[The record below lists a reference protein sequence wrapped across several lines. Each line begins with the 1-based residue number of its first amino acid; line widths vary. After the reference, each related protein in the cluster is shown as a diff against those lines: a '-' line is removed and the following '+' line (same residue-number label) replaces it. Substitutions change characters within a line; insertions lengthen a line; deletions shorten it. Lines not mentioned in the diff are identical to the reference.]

1 MTTPERYS
9 SVYPVFQILSNS
21 PYGNFVLRVEMKFPS
36 WAPPLTGVVLI
47 GVAIKILLVIQGHT
61 QQHKNNGNT
70 SPSAVQES
78 EARTSGVNT
87 Y

>member
-1 MTTPERYS
+1 MAT
-9 SVYPVFQILSNS
+9 LC
-21 PYGNFVLRVEMKFPS
+21 GEMKFPS
-36 WAPPLTGVVLI
+36 WAPPPLLI

-61 QQHKNNGNT
+61 QQQHKNNGDT